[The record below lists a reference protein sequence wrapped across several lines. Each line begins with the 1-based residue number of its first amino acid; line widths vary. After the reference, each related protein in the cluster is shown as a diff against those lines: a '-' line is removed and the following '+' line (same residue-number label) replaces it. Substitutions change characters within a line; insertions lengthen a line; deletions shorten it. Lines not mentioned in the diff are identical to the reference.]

1 MEQDLE
7 KTMAVLERTPGALDA
22 LLRGLPDEWTHS
34 NEGEGTW
41 NVAEVVAHLIHCE
54 RVDWLP
60 RVKIVVKEGEGRV
73 FDALDREGNLKES
86 EGRPLGA
93 LLDEFVGLRAANL
106 VGLRGMRLEPRDMER
121 RGRHP
126 AQGVVVLRE
135 LLAAWA
141 AHDLTH
147 LHQISRVMAHQ
158 YREAVGKWGE
168 YLGVMQCGG
177 HSAAG

>member
-1 MEQDLE
+1 MEHDLE
-7 KTMAVLERTPGALDA
+7 KTMALLERTPLALDA
-22 LLRGLPDEWTHS
+22 LLRGLPEGWTRSH
-34 NEGEGTW
+34 EGEGTW

-60 RVKIVVKEGEGRV
+60 RVKIVLKEGEGRV

-86 EGRPLGA
+86 EGRPLDA
-93 LLDEFVGLRAANL
+93 LLEEFARLRAANL
-106 VGLRGMRLEPRDMER
+106 VELRAMRLGPADMER

-126 AQGVVVLRE
+126 SQGVVVLRE

-147 LHQISRVMAHQ
+147 LHQIARVMAQQ
-158 YREAVGKWGE
+158 YRGAVGKWGE
-168 YLGVMQCGG
+168 YLGVMRCAG

>member
-7 KTMAVLERTPGALDA
+7 KTMAVLERTPGALDE
-22 LLRGLPDEWTHS
+22 LLRGLPEEWTHS

-41 NVAEVVAHLIHCE
+41 TVAEVVAHLIHCE

-60 RVKIVVKEGEGRV
+60 RVKIVVTEGEGRV

-86 EGRPLGA
+86 AGKPLGA
-93 LLDEFVGLRAANL
+93 LLDEFAGLRAANL
-106 VGLRGMRLEPRDMER
+106 AELRAMKLGAEDMER

-126 AQGVVVLRE
+126 AQGVVVLSE

-147 LHQISRVMAHQ
+147 LHQIARVMAHQ

-177 HSAAG
+177 HGAAG

>member
-1 MEQDLE
+1 MEHDLE
-7 KTMAVLERTPGALDA
+7 KTMALLERTPGALDA
-22 LLRGLPDEWTHS
+22 LLRGLPEGWTHG

-60 RVKIVVKEGEGRV
+60 RVKIVVKDGEGRA

-86 EGRPLGA
+86 EGKALGA
-93 LLDEFVGLRAANL
+93 LLDEFAGLRAANL
-106 VGLRGMRLEPRDMER
+106 EELRGMRLGAREMEL

-168 YLGVMQCGG
+168 YLGVMRCGG